1 MDLFNMVAEEW
12 EASDD
17 VKGGALDPVLVKA
30 ARDKELRYVHDMGIY
45 EYWSA
50 SDALK
55 RSGKRPLRLKWIDTD
70 KGGGNLRSRLVC
82 TEVRRPGT
90 EAIFA
95 PAPPLDTLRILLSKA
110 AERRGKNGQPLTVQL
125 VDVSRAHFYAPS
137 VREVYIQ
144 L

>member
-30 ARDKELRYVHDMGIY
+30 ARDKELKYVHDMGIY
-45 EYWSA
+45 EYWST
-50 SDALK
+50 SDAMN

-82 TEVRRPGT
+82 TEVRKPGT

-95 PAPPLDTLRILLSKA
+95 PTPPLDSMRLVVCKA
-110 AERRGKNGQPLTVQL
+110 AERVGKSGKPLTLQL
-125 VDVSRAHFYAPS
+125 LD
-137 VREVYIQ
+137 
-144 L
+144 